1 MPQLRYDPARDYYA
15 ILRVPESAS
24 QAEIQRAFRRLAK
37 ACHPDHHPDRQEW
50 AKATFQAVSEA
61 YQVLG
66 NTATRRDYDRL
77 RWPHRRTGQGAAGW
91 AARPTDWA
99 ARPGDW
105 AARARAAYTSED
117 PAYDAA
123 WTYADWARRTPPPPP
138 APEFAPGNPL
148 RALRALLRGPYG
160 SIYAV
165 VLLVVLFM
173 PVSYLAALRFNGF
186 TLDAVVAQALTALP
200 EPACQPGA
208 VMIEAP
214 PAGAGVAGQF
224 VVTGTAAVPEM
235 TAAVVE
241 WAYLGTEEPEAALA
255 GATWQRA
262 TSLLDDPVRGGPLA
276 TISLPDQAGVYALR
290 LVVIRAD
297 GTPLPPCIHVV
308 AHARP

>member
-1 MPQLRYDPARDYYA
+1 MPQLRYDPTRDYYA
-15 ILRVPESAS
+15 VLRVPDSAS

-37 ACHPDHHPDRQEW
+37 ACHPDHHPERQEW

-66 NTATRRDYDRL
+66 NPAIRRDYDRL
-77 RWPHRRTGQGAAGW
+77 RWPHRRPGRVAG
-91 AARPTDWA
+91 DWA
-99 ARPGDW
+99 ARPADW

-117 PAYDAA
+117 ATYDAA

-138 APEFAPGNPL
+138 GPEFTPGNPL

-186 TLDAVVAQALTALP
+186 TLDTVVAQALTTLP

-208 VMIEAP
+208 VIIEAP
-214 PAGAGVAGQF
+214 PAGASVAGQF

-241 WAYLGTEEPEAALA
+241 WAYLGTEAPEAALA
-255 GATWQRA
+255 GAAWQRA
-262 TSLLDDPVRGGPLA
+262 DGPLEKPVRGGVLA
-276 TISLPDQAGVYALR
+276 EIRLPDQAGVYALR